1 MGKIF
6 RQLRVKPQLL
16 PGNGVNKAQRFGMQ
30 ALAMEAGDA
39 VVRPIDRVACHRMMD
54 GGHVHT
60 NLMGSALVFRRHS
73 SMVNSPKRSNTR

>member
-60 NLMGSALVFRRHS
+60 NLMGSAGFRRHS